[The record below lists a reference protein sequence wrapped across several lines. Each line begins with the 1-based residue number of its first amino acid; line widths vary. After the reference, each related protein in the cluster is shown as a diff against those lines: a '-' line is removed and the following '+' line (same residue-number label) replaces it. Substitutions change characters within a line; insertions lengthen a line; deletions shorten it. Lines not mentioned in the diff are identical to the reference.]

1 MIVVQRAAALSLAV
15 VTLVAGLIGT
25 PAQAVNVT
33 VGGTTYN
40 VEFFAGGESY
50 DNNTATL
57 SSPATAPWLGSLAQ
71 ATAFANAYRS
81 QVSTPYPFE
90 DTPGFTDYIFFSY
103 SPPGGIVDL
112 VFLRDDGVVNNV
124 NLAPNTAD
132 PTYHY
137 AYTTPF
143 SAVPEIDGNALAQ
156 AALIL
161 LALFLVLRGRRQGMV

>member
-1 MIVVQRAAALSLAV
+1 MILFHRAAAMFLAV
-15 VTLVAGLIGT
+15 LTIAAALGAS
-25 PAQAVNVT
+25 PAQAVPVT

-71 ATAFANAYRS
+71 ATAFANAYRT
-81 QVSTPYPFE
+81 QVPTPYPFE

-112 VFLRDDGVVNNV
+112 VFLGDDGVVSDTNLSPNV
-124 NLAPNTAD
+124 SD
-132 PTYHY
+132 PTFHY

-161 LALFLVLRGRRQGMV
+161 LALFLVLRGRRGSVA